1 MGSYY
6 TSFAAVDVDLV
17 VVAVKMDDIAVD
29 IRLDDAESLLLKV
42 DYAHLGV
49 AQENGVSSFVED
61 YDYFVG
67 KIDFDAVE
75 TELQIHILYSLDFQ
89 VRMKPAI
96 KKIFSIVVFHL
107 NNQVLTIFTIQ

>member
-6 TSFAAVDVDLV
+6 TSLAAVDVDLV
-17 VVAVKMDDIAVD
+17 VVVVKMDDIAVD

-49 AQENGVSSFVED
+49 VQENGVSSFVED
-61 YDYFVG
+61 YDYFVD
-67 KIDFDAVE
+67 KIDFDAVG

-96 KKIFSIVVFHL
+96 KNFFSIFLLHL
-107 NNQVLTIFTIQ
+107 NYQV

>member
-6 TSFAAVDVDLV
+6 TSLAAVDVDLV

-29 IRLDDAESLLLKV
+29 IRLDDAENLLLKV

-49 AQENGVSSFVED
+49 VQENGESSFVED

-89 VRMKPAI
+89 VRMKPA
-96 KKIFSIVVFHL
+96 KVNYSIFLS
-107 NNQVLTIFTIQ
+107 

>member
-6 TSFAAVDVDLV
+6 TLLAAVDVDLDV
-17 VVAVKMDDIAVD
+17 VVVKMDDIAVD
-29 IRLDDAESLLLKV
+29 IRLDDAESLLMKE

-49 AQENGVSSFVED
+49 VQENGECSFVED

-89 VRMKPAI
+89 VRMKPA
-96 KKIFSIVVFHL
+96 KVNYSIFLS
-107 NNQVLTIFTIQ
+107 